1 MWDFLKFHD
10 FIFHEEWKRRRWVRI
25 LSRLARLFGFGVGG
39 AVVFYGVWALIL
51 RTFFSRS
58 LLSAWVI
65 SVLVALIAF
74 LLLLLRFAQTYQQRI
89 VNDLEKE
96 WSRRV
101 DIVHSLG
108 WYMTEG
114 KGLFEQSKHS
124 TNWSDGTL
132 KSRIFEWNRGVNS
145 ALLQIDESYRDRFYK
160 GSNSGTDLPPDTPN
174 ILGWMNDRVVL
185 LAGILKEFKATPSQ
199 LKESQAAEIS
209 FLD

>member
-25 LSRLARLFGFGVGG
+25 LSRLARLFGFWVGG
-39 AVVFYGVWALIL
+39 AVVFYGIWALIL
-51 RTFFSRS
+51 RTLFSRS

-65 SVLVALIAF
+65 SILLAFIAF

-101 DIVHSLG
+101 EIVHSLG
-108 WYMTEG
+108 CYLNEG
-114 KGLFEQSKHS
+114 KGLFEQYKQS
-124 TNWSDGTL
+124 TNWPNETL
-132 KSRIFEWNRGVNS
+132 KSRVYDWNRGVNY

-160 GSNSGTDLPPDTPN
+160 GSNSGADLPADVHN

-185 LAGILKEFKATPSQ
+185 LAGILKEFKAAPAR
-199 LKESQAAEIS
+199 LRESQTSEIS
-209 FLD
+209 FLE